1 MGVYRTCLISGI
13 DFVFKRHVIAV
24 KWLWFLCSQVKLHLY
39 FSKCGL
45 LTWQDNYAVSTRVFV
60 KMTSV
65 STTNLLI
72 LSNPHSLNYIFTS
85 SNISNVFS
93 CRWTFFLKFVK
104 VMWSQNTFPS
114 PLLSKLCLL
123 HITHL
128 QEDFRIALYIVQFLQ
143 PLKFSNGLHSRNT
156 SKDNSQLGQLHVTPC
171 NIFPIVAIKNSN
183 AFNWFFCLIKTHM
196 GIIRVSQSE
205 CHSSIAT
212 IDWHDQYLV

>member
-24 KWLWFLCSQVKLHLY
+24 KWLWFLCSQVKLYLY

-85 SNISNVFS
+85 SNISNFS
-93 CRWTFFLKFVK
+93 VAGEHFFQNSWKCYVVTKHISVTFIVK
-104 VMWSQNTFPS
+104 VMF
-114 PLLSKLCLL
+114 
-123 HITHL
+123 
-128 QEDFRIALYIVQFLQ
+128 
-143 PLKFSNGLHSRNT
+143 T
-156 SKDNSQLGQLHVTPC
+156 SYYSFTRR
-171 NIFPIVAIKNSN
+171 F
-183 AFNWFFCLIKTHM
+183 
-196 GIIRVSQSE
+196 
-205 CHSSIAT
+205 
-212 IDWHDQYLV
+212 